1 MVLLTGRYDY
11 EEMGGGDP
19 ETSSMGYCL
28 TGMVCTSAPALV
40 LTLHLDEEDNIGS
53 HTPVMP
59 KLLAHELGHLLG
71 SEHDGQTKANHH
83 SSIYAGQTI
92 PCPEGKNLMSP
103 SVSDST
109 TTWSECTRKQIDAE
123 FERREK

>member
-1 MVLLTGRYDY
+1 MYAQGSKPSIFFV
-11 EEMGGGDP
+11 
-19 ETSSMGYCL
+19 S
-28 TGMVCTSAPALV
+28 
-40 LTLHLDEEDNIGS
+40 DNIGS

-71 SEHDGQTKANHH
+71 SEHDGQAKANYH

-103 SVSDST
+103 SVS
-109 TTWSECTRKQIDAE
+109 K
-123 FERREK
+123 